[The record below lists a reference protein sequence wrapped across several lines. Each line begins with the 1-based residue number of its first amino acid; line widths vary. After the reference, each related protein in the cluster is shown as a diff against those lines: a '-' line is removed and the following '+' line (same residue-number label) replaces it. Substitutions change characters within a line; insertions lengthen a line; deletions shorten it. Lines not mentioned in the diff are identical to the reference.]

1 MSESNP
7 ALAAQQQHRGIAAGM
22 GPSSKSHMYLMHKV
36 IKLVFHFSRLQFIP
50 RKYSQPK
57 TKGLWRLLFF
67 TFYLSLPTDFGN
79 VRPSQPGRGL
89 PVRSGSLDMNV
100 SPQPASLQYPIRAT
114 SPYTVMQ
121 QQQQGMTGN
130 HSMMANQ
137 AVMVNAGEGAGCSH
151 VVSSRWLG
159 YLWKPW
165 QEVCFLKC
173 KARAAQLKFFGIH
186 IFHDYLSLNAGFC
199 LISSHS
205 HFSYRTILSSVESLL
220 CPLAFVTMS
229 LVCVRLLL

>member
-1 MSESNP
+1 MSSHFLLFSPQSSELDDILNDLQNSQSQLFCELRPVTLPTPMDKQNIINDILQMSESNP

-151 VVSSRWLG
+151 VVSSR
-159 YLWKPW
+159 
-165 QEVCFLKC
+165 
-173 KARAAQLKFFGIH
+173 
-186 IFHDYLSLNAGFC
+186 
-199 LISSHS
+199 
-205 HFSYRTILSSVESLL
+205 
-220 CPLAFVTMS
+220 
-229 LVCVRLLL
+229 